1 MRAARGRRAV
11 IALTREPSASL
22 AAGERT
28 HRAREPVDVG
38 LAARQHE
45 GYRRALAECGANVT
59 TLPALDDLP
68 DAVFIEDVALVL
80 DEVAILLPMGAPS
93 RRDEPAST
101 VVEIARW
108 REVVPLPNDARA
120 EGGDVVRLGRTLYVG
135 RTSRTD
141 DGGIAALGEVATPL
155 GYRVVAVDVAGCLHL
170 KSACTALDDET
181 VLANRAWVDTAAF
194 EARTIEVDPREP
206 GAANAVRVGSSVLV
220 QACCPRTLERVNA
233 AGFDARAVDVGELA
247 KAEGSLTCLSLLFE
261 EDQKATE
268 SASPRFLGDGA
279 ATND

>member
-1 MRAARGRRAV
+1 MV

-28 HRAREPVDVG
+28 FRAREPIDVG

-45 GYRRALAECGANVT
+45 EYRRALAECGARVT

-80 DEVAILLPMGAPS
+80 DEVALLFRMGVGSRREEPS
-93 RRDEPAST
+93 RTAS
-101 VVEIARW
+101 EISRW
-108 REVVPLPNDARA
+108 RDVVPLPEGAHA

-135 RTSRTD
+135 RTGRTD
-141 DGGIAALGEVATPL
+141 DRGIAALGAVATPL
-155 GYRVVAVDVAGCLHL
+155 GYRVVPVEVTGCLHL

-181 VLANRAWVDTAAF
+181 LLANPAWVDASRF
-194 EARTIEVDPREP
+194 EIRRTIEVGPGEP

-220 QACCPRTLERVNA
+220 QAGCPRTLERVID
-233 AGFDARAVDVGELA
+233 AGYDARAVDVGELA

-261 EDQKATE
+261 E
-268 SASPRFLGDGA
+268 SGGGDAG
-279 ATND
+279 